1 MQRIKCRVEELRE
14 YVDTIWHVAL
24 TPQQAVS
31 FKPGQYLLVV
41 MSDSDKRPFSIANS
55 PTRSGV
61 LELQIGATPENAYA
75 GQVLARMRE
84 QGEIEIELAAGKAFL
99 RDESPRPLILMAG
112 GTGFSYARAILEYLI
127 DTGSKR
133 PVFLYWGVRQA
144 HWLYEQGQMQ
154 QWERDYA
161 PSPSSPWYRSLRR
174 TGPARPAWCTRP
186 SWMTSSV
193 CMTTTSMWPVAS
205 RWRVPLARSSRC
217 WVPSPSVS
225 SATPTNLSER

>member
-75 GQVLARMRE
+75 GQVLAH
-84 QGEIEIELAAGKAFL
+84 
-99 RDESPRPLILMAG
+99 
-112 GTGFSYARAILEYLI
+112 ARA
-127 DTGSKR
+127 G
-133 PVFLYWGVRQA
+133 
-144 HWLYEQGQMQ
+144 
-154 QWERDYA
+154 RD
-161 PSPSSPWYRSLRR
+161 RDR
-174 TGPARPAWCTRP
+174 TGGGQGVPA
-186 SWMTSSV
+186 
-193 CMTTTSMWPVAS
+193 
-205 RWRVPLARSSRC
+205 
-217 WVPSPSVS
+217 
-225 SATPTNLSER
+225 

>member
-24 TPQQAVS
+24 TPQQAIS

-161 PSPSSPWYRSLRR
+161 PLTFIPVVQEPQADWTGKTGLVHKAIMDDFVSLHDYDIYVAGRFEMA
-174 TGPARPAWCTRP
+174 GAAREEFKVLGAEP
-186 SWMTSSV
+186 
-193 CMTTTSMWPVAS
+193 
-205 RWRVPLARSSRC
+205 
-217 WVPSPSVS
+217 
-225 SATPTNLSER
+225 ERIFGDAYEFI

>member
-24 TPQQAVS
+24 APQQEVS

-84 QGEIEIELAAGKAFL
+84 QGRSRSSWPLARRSCATN
-99 RDESPRPLILMAG
+99 PRPLILMAG

-127 DTGSKR
+127 GGGSKR
-133 PVFLYWGVRQA
+133 PVFLYWG
-144 HWLYEQGQMQ
+144 
-154 QWERDYA
+154 YA
-161 PSPSSPWYRSLRR
+161 RR
-174 TGPARPAWCTRP
+174 TGST
-186 SWMTSSV
+186 SW
-193 CMTTTSMWPVAS
+193 
-205 RWRVPLARSSRC
+205 SRC
-217 WVPSPSVS
+217 SSG
-225 SATPTNLSER
+225 SATTRR

>member
-84 QGEIEIELAAGKAFL
+84 QGEIEIELADWMYREITEGKNPDVLTVHPDYFL
-99 RDESPRPLILMAG
+99 IG
-112 GTGFSYARAILEYLI
+112 VTAR
-127 DTGSKR
+127 K
-133 PVFLYWGVRQA
+133 
-144 HWLYEQGQMQ
+144 
-154 QWERDYA
+154 
-161 PSPSSPWYRSLRR
+161 
-174 TGPARPAWCTRP
+174 
-186 SWMTSSV
+186 
-193 CMTTTSMWPVAS
+193 
-205 RWRVPLARSSRC
+205 
-217 WVPSPSVS
+217 
-225 SATPTNLSER
+225 

>member
-24 TPQQAVS
+24 APQQEVS

-84 QGEIEIELAAGKAFL
+84 QGEIEVELAAGKAFL

-127 DTGSKR
+127 GSGSKR

-144 HWLYEQGQMQ
+144 HWLYELEQMQ

-161 PSPSSPWYRSLRR
+161 PLTFIPVVHKAIMDDFVSLHDYDIYVAGRFEMA
-174 TGPARPAWCTRP
+174 GAAREEFKVLGAEP
-186 SWMTSSV
+186 
-193 CMTTTSMWPVAS
+193 
-205 RWRVPLARSSRC
+205 
-217 WVPSPSVS
+217 
-225 SATPTNLSER
+225 ERIFGDAYEFI

>member
-24 TPQQAVS
+24 APQQEVS

-84 QGEIEIELAAGKAFL
+84 QGEIEVELAAGKAFL

-127 DTGSKR
+127 GSGSKR
-133 PVFLYWGVRQA
+133 PVFLYWGVRQ
-144 HWLYEQGQMQ
+144 
-154 QWERDYA
+154 ERDYA
-161 PSPSSPWYRSLRR
+161 PLTFIPVVQEPESDWTGR
-174 TGPARPAWCTRP
+174 TGLVHKAIMDDFVSLHDYDIYVAGRFEMAGAAREEFKVLGAEP
-186 SWMTSSV
+186 
-193 CMTTTSMWPVAS
+193 
-205 RWRVPLARSSRC
+205 
-217 WVPSPSVS
+217 
-225 SATPTNLSER
+225 ERIFGDAYEFI